1 MKKKISEEAKRL
13 MDERFGHD
21 TLIALATTAD
31 DIPNVRAV
39 NAYYENG
46 AFYII
51 THAQS
56 NKMKQIAENPNV
68 GLCGEWFTAY
78 GIGLNLGWFC
88 KEDNRIIAE
97 KLKNVFREWNDNGH
111 NNFDDE
117 NTCILCVRL
126 KDGVLFS
133 HGTRYDI
140 LF

>member
-1 MKKKISEEAKRL
+1 MKKKIPEEAKKI

-31 DIPNVRAV
+31 DIPHVRAV

-56 NKMKQIAENPNV
+56 NKVKQIAENPNV
-68 GLCGEWFTAY
+68 GLCGEWFTAH
-78 GIGLNLGWFC
+78 GTGLNLGWFC
-88 KEDNRIIAE
+88 KEDNRIIAR
-97 KLKNVFREWNDNGH
+97 KLKNVFREWINNGH

>member
-1 MKKKISEEAKRL
+1 MKKKIPEEAKKI

-21 TLIALATTAD
+21 TLIALATAVD
-31 DIPNVRAV
+31 DIPHVRAV

-56 NKMKQIAENPNV
+56 NKVKQIAENPNV
-68 GLCGEWFTAY
+68 GLCGEWFTAH
-78 GIGLNLGWFC
+78 GTGLNLGWFC
-88 KEDNRIIAE
+88 KEDNRIIAR
-97 KLKNVFREWNDNGH
+97 KLKNVFREWIDNGH